1 MDQIDESIEAFLDQV
16 VEEEQGADHN
26 GDIHACMSRL
36 GHTDKDTFGLCA
48 VDTSGVVKHA
58 ANAEEVFHIESASKP
73 LALALALEDRGAEE
87 VFRFVGKEPN
97 GDPYH
102 SVAALEEGHK
112 GVASNPMITAGAIAV
127 TGMIN
132 GSDGEE
138 RFSRLREFVRTLAGN
153 PEIDYDPAMLEGESL
168 DLHRALFYYMRDHD
182 VVAGSEEDTVMP
194 YARQTALT
202 MNCIDL
208 GRIAAV
214 LANKGRLPGSNHQ
227 LIKEEN
233 VRIVLTVM
241 FLTGMYEASGRYA
254 VDVGI
259 PSKSGISGAI
269 MAVVPGRMG
278 FGVMGPSLDDAGNS
292 IAGVRMLGKV
302 ARRWNL
308 SVFA

>member
-1 MDQIDESIEAFLDQV
+1 MDAINENIEAFLDQI
-16 VEEEQGADHN
+16 VEEERDADHEGCIN
-26 GDIHACMSRL
+26 
-36 GHTDKDTFGLCA
+36 KDTFGICA
-48 VDTSGVVKHA
+48 VDTSGLVKHA
-58 ANAEEVFHIESASKP
+58 ANAEAVFHIESASKP
-73 LALALALEDRGAEE
+73 LALALALEDCGAEE
-87 VFRFVGKEPN
+87 VFRHVGKEPN
-97 GDPYH
+97 GDAYH

-112 GVASNPMITAGAIAV
+112 GFASNPMITAGAIAV
-127 TGMIN
+127 TGKIH
-132 GSDGEE
+132 GVDGEE
-138 RFSRLREFVRTLAGN
+138 RFSRLRDFVRSLASN
-153 PEIDYDPAMLEGESL
+153 PKIDYDPEMLKGESL

-182 VVAGSEEDTVMP
+182 VVKGREEDTVLP

-208 GRIAAV
+208 GRIASV
-214 LANKGRLPGSNHQ
+214 LANKGRVPGSDRQ

-259 PSKSGISGAI
+259 PSKSGVSGAI

-278 FGVMGPSLDDAGNS
+278 FGVMGPKLDAAGNS

-308 SVFA
+308 SVFS

>member
-1 MDQIDESIEAFLDQV
+1 MDPITDSIEGFLHQV
-16 VEEEQGADHN
+16 AEEEQAAEHN
-26 GDIHACMSRL
+26 GVINGCVSRL
-36 GHTDKDTFGLCA
+36 GRTDKDSFGICA

-58 ANAEEVFHIESASKP
+58 AAAEDAFYIESASKP
-73 LALALALEDRGAEE
+73 LALALALEDCGADE
-87 VFRFVGKEPN
+87 VFRRVGKEPK

-112 GVASNPMITAGAIAV
+112 GVASNSMITAGAIAV
-127 TGMIN
+127 TGMIK

-138 RFSRLREFVRTLAGN
+138 RFSRLREFVRDLAGN
-153 PEIDYDPAMLEGESL
+153 PEIDYEPAMLEGESL
-168 DLHRALFYYMRDHD
+168 DLHRALFYYMRDHG
-182 VVAGSEEDTVMP
+182 VVEGSEEDIVLP
-194 YARQTALT
+194 YVRQTALT

-214 LANKGRLPGSNHQ
+214 LANKGRVPGSNNQ

-259 PSKSGISGAI
+259 PSKSGVSGAI
-269 MAVVPGRMG
+269 MAVVPGCMG
-278 FGVMGPSLDDAGNS
+278 LGVMGPSLDDAGNS

-302 ARRWNL
+302 VRRWNL
-308 SVFA
+308 SAFA

>member
-1 MDQIDESIEAFLDQV
+1 MNLINKSFEAFLDQV
-16 VEEEQGADHN
+16 VKEERDAGHDSTK
-26 GDIHACMSRL
+26 GTL
-36 GHTDKDTFGLCA
+36 GICA
-48 VDTSGVVKHA
+48 VDTSGVVKQA
-58 ANAEEVFHIESASKP
+58 ADAEGLFHIQSVSKP

-87 VFRFVGKEPN
+87 VFRHVGKEPN

-102 SVAALEEGHK
+102 SIAALEENHK
-112 GVASNPMITAGAIAV
+112 GFASNPMITAGAIAV

-138 RFSRLREFVRTLAGN
+138 RFSRLREFVRSLASN
-153 PEIDYDPAMLEGESL
+153 PKIDYDPAMLKGDSL
-168 DLHRALFYYMRDHD
+168 DLHRALFYYMRDHG
-182 VVAGSEEDTVMP
+182 VVKGNEEDTVLV

-202 MNCIDL
+202 MSCIDL

-214 LANKGRLPGSNHQ
+214 LANKGRVPGSNHQ

-259 PSKSGISGAI
+259 PSKSGVSGAI

-278 FGVMGPSLDDAGNS
+278 FGVMSPTLDSAGNS

-302 ARRWNL
+302 ARHWKL
-308 SVFA
+308 SVFS

>member
-1 MDQIDESIEAFLDQV
+1 MDSIQENIEAFLDQV
-16 VEEEQGADHN
+16 VEEEQDADHDGAIN
-26 GDIHACMSRL
+26 ACMRRL
-36 GHTDKDTFGLCA
+36 GRTDKDTFGICA
-48 VDTSGVVKHA
+48 VDTSGRVKHA
-58 ANAEEVFHIESASKP
+58 ANAKEVFYIESASKP
-73 LALALALEDRGAEE
+73 LSLALALEDCGAEE
-87 VFRFVGKEPN
+87 VFRHVGKEPN

-102 SVAALEEGHK
+102 SVAALEEGLK

-127 TGMIN
+127 TGLIH
-132 GSDGEE
+132 GGDGEE
-138 RFSRLREFVRTLAGN
+138 RFSRLRDFVRTLAGN
-153 PEIDYDPAMLEGESL
+153 PEIDDDPAMLEGESL

-182 VVAGSEEDTVMP
+182 VVQGNENDILVP

-214 LANKGRLPGSNHQ
+214 LANRGRLPGSSQQ

-241 FLTGMYEASGRYA
+241 LLTGMYEASGRYA

-259 PSKSGISGAI
+259 PSKSGVSGAI

-292 IAGVRMLGKV
+292 IAGVRMLGKI

-308 SVFA
+308 SVLA